1 MHTHI
6 YDKRRYEF
14 EKEQAGAW
22 QSLKGRKERVS
33 VM

>member
-1 MHTHI
+1 MYTHI
-6 YDKRRYEF
+6 HDKRRHEF